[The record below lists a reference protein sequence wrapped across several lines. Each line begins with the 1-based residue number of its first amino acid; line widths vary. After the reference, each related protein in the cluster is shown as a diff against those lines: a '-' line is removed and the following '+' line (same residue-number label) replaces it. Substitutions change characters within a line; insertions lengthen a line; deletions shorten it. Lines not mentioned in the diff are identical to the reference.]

1 MNWSWCLPKRQGMQ
15 TGSVYAEASQQTKKC
30 SLQEFGQHTKFNI
43 FTIRILCQSYL
54 FSVPV
59 WRYFVLFL
67 VLYLS
72 AANRKLH
79 FWRETWPNLRCCVT
93 EFGFV
98 PTSSITI
105 SLERHSTHS
114 SISTQH
120 WNSFGFCRYSA
131 LHAPICTWKGTSGLV
146 STNPVQVRSIKTF
159 ASIELIF
166 GFARMNSWSK
176 QPSIELTRYRVIDVA
191 QT

>member
-1 MNWSWCLPKRQGMQ
+1 MKNIFTNIIISKWKKKWKMKSSWCLPKRQGTQ
-15 TGSVYAEASQQTKKC
+15 TGSFMRKPTNIKKC
-30 SLQEFGQHTKFNI
+30 SLQEFGQHTNFNN
-43 FTIRILCQSYL
+43 FTIWIACQSYL

-79 FWRETWPNLRCCVT
+79 FWRQTWPKPGCCVT
-93 EFGFV
+93 QFGFV
-98 PTSSITI
+98 PTSAITI

-131 LHAPICTWKGTSGLV
+131 LHAPHLHLKRNQRFSL
-146 STNPVQVRSIKTF
+146 
-159 ASIELIF
+159 
-166 GFARMNSWSK
+166 
-176 QPSIELTRYRVIDVA
+176 D
-191 QT
+191 